1 MEQTTVIEQIQM
13 QQTNN
18 VAEPQPQTC
27 RVACIAGGAEPQP
40 QNCRVGAEPQ
50 PTIESQFNSLL
61 QDLSCFKLQL
71 HDIQGKVKLLE
82 KTITKELKSKG
93 KQEKKQTTL
102 NLQLPS
108 GFDKPAPI
116 SEDMC
121 LFLGKPIGS
130 TMSLTELTQFM
141 TNYIRDNK
149 LQDMKERKIIKPNEA
164 LIKLLKLKSPD
175 EQVTYFNLQKYLSIH
190 FI

>member
-1 MEQTTVIEQIQM
+1 MEQTVLKQM
-13 QQTNN
+13 QVQEVQVQEVQVQEVQVSQQTFNA
-18 VAEPQPQTC
+18 AEPPPP
-27 RVACIAGGAEPQP
+27 A
-40 QNCRVGAEPQ
+40 

-102 NLQLPS
+102 KLQLPS

-121 LFLGKPIGS
+121 LFIGRPIGS
-130 TMSLTELTQFM
+130 TMSLTELTQFI
-141 TNYIRDNK
+141 TTYIRDNK
-149 LQDMKERKIIKPNEA
+149 CQDMTERKIIKPDAA
-164 LIKLLKLKSPD
+164 LRKLLKIKSPD
-175 EQVTYFNLQKYLSIH
+175 EQVTYFNLQKYLNIH
-190 FI
+190 FIL

>member
-1 MEQTTVIEQIQM
+1 MEQTVV

-18 VAEPQPQTC
+18 VAEPQQPQQQQPNI
-27 RVACIAGGAEPQP
+27 VAEPP
-40 QNCRVGAEPQ
+40 PA
-50 PTIESQFNSLL
+50 PTNESQFNSLL

-82 KTITKELKSKG
+82 KSITKELKSKG

-102 NLQLPS
+102 KLQLPS

-164 LIKLLKLKSPD
+164 LIKLLKIKSPD
-175 EQVTYFNLQKYLSIH
+175 EHVTYFNLQKYLSIH
-190 FI
+190 YI

>member
-1 MEQTTVIEQIQM
+1 MEQTVVEQMQVQHIQVQQIQVQQM
-13 QQTNN
+13 QVQQTNN
-18 VAEPQPQTC
+18 VAEPQQQQPNNI
-27 RVACIAGGAEPQP
+27 VEPP
-40 QNCRVGAEPQ
+40 PA

-82 KTITKELKSKG
+82 KSITKELKSKG

-102 NLQLPS
+102 KLQLPS

-130 TMSLTELTQFM
+130 TMSLTELTQFI

-149 LQDMKERKIIKPNEA
+149 LQDMTERKIIKPNEA
-164 LIKLLKLKSPD
+164 LIKLLKIKSPD

-190 FI
+190 YI

>member
-1 MEQTTVIEQIQM
+1 MEQTVV

-18 VAEPQPQTC
+18 VAEPQQPQQQQPNI
-27 RVACIAGGAEPQP
+27 VAEPP
-40 QNCRVGAEPQ
+40 PA

-82 KTITKELKSKG
+82 NSITKELKSKG

-102 NLQLPS
+102 KLQLPS

-130 TMSLTELTQFM
+130 TMSLTELTQFI

-149 LQDMKERKIIKPNEA
+149 LQDMKERKSIKPDAA

-190 FI
+190 YI

>member
-1 MEQTTVIEQIQM
+1 MEQTVLKQM
-13 QQTNN
+13 QVQEVQVQEVQVSQQTFNAAEQQQPQQQNN
-18 VAEPQPQTC
+18 VVEPPP
-27 RVACIAGGAEPQP
+27 A
-40 QNCRVGAEPQ
+40 

-102 NLQLPS
+102 KLQLPS
-108 GFDKPAPI
+108 GFDKPSSI
-116 SEDMC
+116 SDEMC

-149 LQDMKERKIIKPNEA
+149 CQDMTERKNIKPDEV
-164 LIKLLKLKSPD
+164 LRKLLKLKTPD

>member
-1 MEQTTVIEQIQM
+1 MEQTVVEQMQVQQM
-13 QQTNN
+13 QVQQTNN
-18 VAEPQPQTC
+18 VAEPQPQNC
-27 RVACIAGGAEPQP
+27 RVACIAG
-40 QNCRVGAEPQ
+40 GAEPQ

-82 KTITKELKSKG
+82 KSITKELKSKG
-93 KQEKKQTTL
+93 KQEKKLTTL
-102 NLQLPS
+102 KLQLPS

-130 TMSLTELTQFM
+130 TISLTELTQFM

-164 LIKLLKLKSPD
+164 LIKLLKIKSPD

-190 FI
+190 YIL

>member
-1 MEQTTVIEQIQM
+1 MEQTVVEQMQVQQM
-13 QQTNN
+13 QVQQTNN
-18 VAEPQPQTC
+18 VAEPQPQNC
-27 RVACIAGGAEPQP
+27 RVACVAG
-40 QNCRVGAEPQ
+40 GAEPQ

-82 KTITKELKSKG
+82 KSITKELKSKG

-102 NLQLPS
+102 KLQLPS

-121 LFLGKPIGS
+121 LFIGRPIGS
-130 TMSLTELTQFM
+130 TMSLTELTQFI

-149 LQDMKERKIIKPNEA
+149 CQDMTERKIIKPDAA
-164 LIKLLKLKSPD
+164 LRKLLKIKSPD
-175 EQVTYFNLQKYLSIH
+175 EQVTYFNLQKYLNIH
-190 FI
+190 FIL